1 MLFICFQCLSFQS
14 HASDCNHEAYIFFL
28 KWDLRL
34 PLIVYFH
41 RWSFKKNIKHFKTP
55 NKISRT
61 VNILCYWLPCSPC
74 LFLLWKTNSLMSD
87 KRARTHD
94 FHPKSECRNTF
105 CSSSLSHLTIFN
117 NSSIL
122 EHSESKKLTVNSNVF
137 FFFQKEN
144 VSRAPNMHYMVEW
157 AAVLL
162 SEVPPFWFNLEIQ
175 LRPLVT
181 TATKVT
187 NHFVSD
193 KLLFNETLPFWWEM
207 ICDLKFK
214 NIPCF
219 FRATLWL
226 SLKDQ
231 NSEHQN
237 QFECIFVR
245 KSLKCVYMYELIL
258 FASLFWK

>member
-1 MLFICFQCLSFQS
+1 MLSRWETQYQSTVALSHFSLHLQPTVRLCLVRCYWHQREQEPFTWTEQKALKSCCFKMTYFDVIYLLSVFEFSESCQWLQS
-14 HASDCNHEAYIFFL
+14 WSLHFFPNR
-28 KWDLRL
+28 DLRL

-137 FFFQKEN
+137 FFF
-144 VSRAPNMHYMVEW
+144 R
-157 AAVLL
+157 
-162 SEVPPFWFNLEIQ
+162 
-175 LRPLVT
+175 
-181 TATKVT
+181 
-187 NHFVSD
+187 
-193 KLLFNETLPFWWEM
+193 
-207 ICDLKFK
+207 
-214 NIPCF
+214 
-219 FRATLWL
+219 
-226 SLKDQ
+226 
-231 NSEHQN
+231 
-237 QFECIFVR
+237 
-245 KSLKCVYMYELIL
+245 
-258 FASLFWK
+258 

>member
-1 MLFICFQCLSFQS
+1 MTYFDVIYLLSVFEFSESCQWLQS
-14 HASDCNHEAYIFFL
+14 WSLHFFPNR
-28 KWDLRL
+28 DLRL

-105 CSSSLSHLTIFN
+105 CNSSLSHLTIFN

-122 EHSESKKLTVNSNVF
+122 EHSESKKLTVNSNG
-137 FFFQKEN
+137 FFFQIEN
-144 VSRAPNMHYMVEW
+144 VSRAPNMQYMVEW

-219 FRATLWL
+219 FRATLTFLERSKFWTP
-226 SLKDQ
+226 KPIWVHFC
-231 NSEHQN
+231 EEI
-237 QFECIFVR
+237 FEVCIHVWIDPV
-245 KSLKCVYMYELIL
+245 C
-258 FASLFWK
+258 